1 MDGFRMEHVLLSTPG
16 ISDCFVGFGS
26 PDIPLQQTNKKRA
39 VYILNTA
46 VSSEPGEHWCVVC
59 LEKTKSFFFDSYGQ
73 SPDEYNFENVV
84 SKYKDIRYNTRPVQG
99 VLAATCGHHCLY
111 FCVKY
116 GYGETP
122 DDILNSYSSNLTA
135 NDNKVYRF
143 IRENYG
149 EVIARIR
156 L

>member
-1 MDGFRMEHVLLSTPG
+1 MDGHRMEYVLTSTPG
-16 ISDCFVGFGS
+16 ISDCFIGFGS
-26 PDIPLQQTNKKRA
+26 PDTPLQQTNKNRA

-46 VSSEPGEHWCVVC
+46 ESSDPGEHWCVVC
-59 LEKTKSFFFDSYGQ
+59 LEKKKTYFFDSFGQ
-73 SPDEYNFENVV
+73 SPDEYNFENIV
-84 SKYKDIRYNTRPVQG
+84 SIYKNIRYNSRPVQD

-111 FCVKY
+111 FSVKY
-116 GYGETP
+116 GNGESP
-122 DDILNSYSSNLTA
+122 DDILNSYSSNSTA

-149 EVIARIR
+149 DVIARIR